1 MRLRAPDADVPVAL
15 QSVFDPVQGALQ
27 AAAHGHHVARPVTHA
42 LVQQRWPI
50 AIAVR
55 AHGADIQRGSV
66 DRAVVRQVPVQR
78 QVGRTRVGRA
88 SVLVQDAAGLLFG
101 AWVLADALQGGQ
113 APNGDA
119 RDGRNVVQQVQGHSE
134 AVAAKQTAEVTRPPC
149 RSIEGGAHA
158 KVLQTPNVSQLA
170 QGADDMLQ
178 IERAGH
184 DHLG

>member
-1 MRLRAPDADVPVAL
+1 MSSWITPDHSSEVTGC
-15 QSVFDPVQGALQ
+15 SV
-27 AAAHGHHVARPVTHA
+27 T
-42 LVQQRWPI
+42 
-50 AIAVR
+50 
-55 AHGADIQRGSV
+55 
-66 DRAVVRQVPVQR
+66 
-78 QVGRTRVGRA
+78 
-88 SVLVQDAAGLLFG
+88 
-101 AWVLADALQGGQ
+101 
-113 APNGDA
+113 
-119 RDGRNVVQQVQGHSE
+119 DGRNVVQQVQGHSE